1 MATITVTLDD
11 KSVIDAF
18 NRLQAVSRNM
28 TPAMEAIAG
37 VLKNRTTG
45 NFVEQRGP
53 TGKWA
58 PLKRPSKK
66 RGSNP
71 QILSDTGHLR
81 DSVVEQ
87 FGADFARIG
96 TNKKYGPIHQFG
108 GQISIAARSRSMF
121 FKLHRD
127 GTVGNRFVARE
138 KAGVEQLNARAYTI
152 NIPPRPFLPF
162 VGDRLQDGV
171 EDEILETLRRHLGAA
186 LDGS

>member
-37 VLKNRTTG
+37 VLKNWTTS

-58 PLKRPSKK
+58 PLKRPGKK

-71 QILSDTGHLR
+71 QILSHTGRLR
-81 DSVVEQ
+81 DNVVEQ
-87 FGADFARIG
+87 FGADFASIG
-96 TNKKYGPIHQFG
+96 TNVKYGPIHQFG
-108 GQISIAARSRSMF
+108 SQISIAERVSSMF
-121 FKLHRD
+121 FNLYRNR
-127 GTVGNRFVARE
+127 TVGNNFVRLG
-138 KAGVEQLNARAYTI
+138 KRGIRA
-152 NIPPRPFLPF
+152 
-162 VGDRLQDGV
+162 
-171 EDEILETLRRHLGAA
+171 
-186 LDGS
+186 S